1 MATPNINSNNRAS
14 LLAGLR
20 TGGVRSTSLTV
31 PHTAAPAASFN
42 IHYLSQTHPTNTF
55 PEDDESDQVADIPQ
69 RPIYVNRNAPIT
81 AAVDGPNN
89 RFSAQQAT
97 PRGMN
102 PLSMPFNPPQMMSTT
117 QMQVQM
123 MQLEMLRLQVRK
135 NSLFQLHIKYSNLI
149 Y

>member
-42 IHYLSQTHPTNTF
+42 ISHFLSQTHPTNIF
-55 PEDDESDQVADIPQ
+55 PEDDEGDQVADIPQ

-89 RFSAQQAT
+89 RFSAQQAAL
-97 PRGMN
+97 RGMN
-102 PLSMPFNPPQMMSTT
+102 PLSMPFNPPQMMSAT

-123 MQLEMLRLQVRK
+123 MQLEMLRLQVPKIRCFPV
-135 NSLFQLHIKYSNLI
+135 SSFLI
-149 Y
+149 